1 MNDNASTVVDAQGGD
16 LRSLPDREFLDLGT
30 CVNRYG
36 PPPAVEAALRSVKPE
51 HLLAHPYGAEEAFT
65 AAYADFMGAAPDRL
79 VPGRGI
85 TEFIRVLAQLLPT
98 ERVAVVTPD
107 YTDTIRW
114 FPTHLDPPSGTVET
128 PRSRLERVE
137 QGMRTHPYVFLS
149 NPNNPTGFYLHR
161 DDLTRICR
169 ANPDSVLIVD
179 EAYIEFLPDHAE
191 LSMTQCGL
199 PNVVVLRSPNKFFG
213 IAGTRTGA
221 LWTLNAE
228 IFRRVAERKLNW
240 TLSHVDTVLAT
251 AALAETAWA
260 ERTRTALLRNAI
272 ALEEIVG
279 DRFPGL
285 VRGVPVHYRFIA
297 TDDPVADHR
306 FFLDHGVAVR
316 ALDGRQPGR
325 VSGLRVTAP
334 TAAELANLRDSL
346 TQLAPA

>member
-1 MNDNASTVVDAQGGD
+1 MIDYAPTVLDAQGGD
-16 LRSLPDREFLDLGT
+16 LRSLADREYLDLGT

-36 PPPAVEAALRSVKPE
+36 PPPAVEAALRSIKPE
-51 HLLAHPYGAEEAFT
+51 HLLAHPYGSEESFT
-65 AAYADFMGAAPDRL
+65 EAYAHFMGADPEHL
-79 VPGRGI
+79 IPGRGI

-98 ERVAVVTPD
+98 EQVAVITPD

-114 FPTHLDPPSGTVET
+114 FPTHLDAPRGTRET
-128 PRSRLERVE
+128 PQSRLDRVDL
-137 QGMRTHPYVFLS
+137 GMRTHPYVFLS
-149 NPNNPTGFYLHR
+149 NPNNPLGFYLHR
-161 DDLTRICR
+161 DDLVEICR

-179 EAYIEFLPDHAE
+179 EAYIEFLPEYAQ
-191 LSMTQCGL
+191 LSMTQTGL

-221 LWTLNAE
+221 LWTLNSE
-228 IFRRVAERKLNW
+228 IFRKVAERKLNW

-260 ERTRTALLRNAI
+260 ERTRSALLRNAV
-272 ALEEIVG
+272 ALEEIIG

-285 VRGVPVHYRFIA
+285 VRGVPVHYRFVL
-297 TDDPVADHR
+297 TEDPLEGHR

-316 ALDGRQPGR
+316 ALDGRQTGR

-334 TAAELANLRDSL
+334 TATELANLKDA
-346 TQLAPA
+346 LAHG